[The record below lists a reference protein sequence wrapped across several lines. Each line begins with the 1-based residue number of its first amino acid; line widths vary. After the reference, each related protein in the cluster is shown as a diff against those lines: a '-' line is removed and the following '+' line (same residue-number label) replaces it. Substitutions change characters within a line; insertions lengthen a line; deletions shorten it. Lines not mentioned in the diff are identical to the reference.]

1 MIHKTA
7 TSAGGIILREID
19 GQIKIA
25 LAQRASM
32 PATWVLPKG
41 HVEAGETLEQTAL
54 REIYEETGLTSIQ
67 LIAYLGTI
75 PREST
80 KSNGDIV
87 HKTIHFYLAY
97 ALQASQE
104 TPPTDHSFT
113 DVSWFTPH
121 QTLDLLPYEE
131 EKAFFKEHL
140 GALFREK

>member
-32 PATWVLPKG
+32 PITWVLPKG

-54 REIYEETGLTSIQ
+54 REIYEETGLNNIQ
-67 LIAYLGTI
+67 LVAYLGTI

-80 KSNGDIV
+80 KPNGDIV

-97 ALQASQE
+97 ALQSSQA
-104 TPPTDHSFT
+104 TAPTDRSFT
-113 DVSWFTPH
+113 AVSWFTPN
-121 QTLDLLPYEE
+121 QALDLLPYEE

-140 GALFREK
+140 GALFQSK